1 MLTVTLDIKDCLIN
15 DQTGKMS
22 YTELAQGIVQ
32 IVYVKFYDEQTGLK
46 TMRSSYLGRQNS
58 WVPIEKCEAEIPIK
72 KASESPS
79 IKRTKFPFTLA
90 WASTVHEVQ
99 GLSLEQGIID
109 FDLRKQKSFGPGQI
123 YTALSSVKTYANLY
137 CIEECKKSAIKVNKE
152 TFSEYERLK
161 QNDIF
166 STIKRNNTS
175 DDTIIVFVQNVRSL
189 SKHINDIVS
198 DDRIANNDI
207 IGFTETQMNSSDSTC
222 KIMETL
228 NFSVLIL
235 ITMKIN
241 F

>member
-1 MLTVTLDIKDCLIN
+1 M
-15 DQTGKMS
+15 
-22 YTELAQGIVQ
+22 
-32 IVYVKFYDEQTGLK
+32 
-46 TMRSSYLGRQNS
+46 
-58 WVPIEKCEAEIPIK
+58 
-72 KASESPS
+72 
-79 IKRTKFPFTLA
+79 
-90 WASTVHEVQ
+90 
-99 GLSLEQGIID
+99 
-109 FDLRKQKSFGPGQI
+109 
-123 YTALSSVKTYANLY
+123 
-137 CIEECKKSAIKVNKE
+137 NKE

-198 DDRIANNDI
+198 DDRITNNDI
-207 IGFTETQMNSSDSTC
+207 IGFRETQMNSSDSTY